1 MISVDGTRHCKS
13 RGINARSTASVEE
26 EHIKQIDH
34 TLNTSIDPQCL
45 FPLRRQCIQPVLPLA
60 KHSQISVLSLR
71 LVIIN
76 TFAHP
81 YFNPFANRTSHEPRS
96 SPITARIV
104 ACSEPP
110 PSAVDLLAEHAR
122 TRTGTPWSQLT
133 ARTNLECFLLLR
145 QHNRF
150 VFVRQSP
157 ECRHSLFSSW
167 MKPQSCMSLLS
178 QVRWEE
184 GMRLKEM

>member
-71 LVIIN
+71 VVIIN

-122 TRTGTPWSQLT
+122 TRPDGGSERPIYRGRHGFANWNSVESTDRS
-133 ARTNLECFLLLR
+133 N
-145 QHNRF
+145 
-150 VFVRQSP
+150 QS
-157 ECRHSLFSSW
+157 
-167 MKPQSCMSLLS
+167 
-178 QVRWEE
+178 
-184 GMRLKEM
+184 